1 MKIVYVRL
9 YMEDGARRM
18 KDGAWRM
25 EDEGCSL
32 MVNGSVEYGGL
43 VVLPISIFFIAQSHG
58 GSKSIHSGWMKR
70 VWHQKKRSF
79 II

>member
-1 MKIVYVRL
+1 MKIVYGGWKK
-9 YMEDGARRM
+9 EFNGN
-18 KDGAWRM
+18 G
-25 EDEGCSL
+25 
-32 MVNGSVEYGGL
+32 NGSVKYGGTVDL
-43 VVLPISIFFIAQSHG
+43 YGAESHG